1 MGDRRFPLL
10 RSYQMTFDVAEVAA
24 VAAVALLAV
33 LVAAACLL
41 PGG

>member
-10 RSYQMTFDVAEVAA
+10 RSYQMTFDVVEVA

-33 LVAAACLL
+33 LVVAAC
-41 PGG
+41 